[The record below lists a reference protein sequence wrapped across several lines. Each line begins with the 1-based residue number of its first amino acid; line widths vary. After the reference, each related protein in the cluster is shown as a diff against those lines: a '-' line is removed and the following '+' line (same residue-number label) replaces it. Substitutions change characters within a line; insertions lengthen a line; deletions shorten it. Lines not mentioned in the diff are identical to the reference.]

1 MCPRR
6 RCSIVAVCVFALV
19 SSSYCQCITDL
30 GVLPGLVWSEAESVS
45 DDGSVVVGRCWS
57 ESLETRAFV
66 WSAASG
72 IRSIE
77 TIGDVPSDATAVSA
91 DGTTIVGWRR
101 SEFFSVGFRLRI
113 TGDES
118 EFSDIGD
125 DDWCGCAAIPSGV
138 SADGRVVV
146 ATLDCPFGLP
156 WAAISTDGQASML
169 VFEEI
174 PFSWGW
180 AISADGTIATASS
193 VSVEH
198 FGVTWRAESG
208 LEPLVPPSGLSEVWP
223 GALNSN
229 GDMIAGSV
237 GTSGVRQ
244 AFLWSARDGFGLLG
258 PREDSRNEFARDI
271 CDNGSVIVG
280 VSQSSDEDRAVVWL
294 SGGSALLLRDVIT
307 ARGIDVAEWSELN
320 VAAAISRDGRFV
332 VGHGV
337 HRGEVRA
344 FLVDFGEYPWL
355 VCTADLNADALV
367 AGADLG
373 VLLSQWGPAS
383 AGTVSD
389 LNRDGNVDGAD
400 LGYLLANWGP
410 CPN

>member
-1 MCPRR
+1 
-6 RCSIVAVCVFALV
+6 
-19 SSSYCQCITDL
+19 
-30 GVLPGLVWSEAESVS
+30 
-45 DDGSVVVGRCWS
+45 
-57 ESLETRAFV
+57 
-66 WSAASG
+66 
-72 IRSIE
+72 
-77 TIGDVPSDATAVSA
+77 
-91 DGTTIVGWRR
+91 
-101 SEFFSVGFRLRI
+101 
-113 TGDES
+113 
-118 EFSDIGD
+118 
-125 DDWCGCAAIPSGV
+125 
-138 SADGRVVV
+138 
-146 ATLDCPFGLP
+146 
-156 WAAISTDGQASML
+156 ML